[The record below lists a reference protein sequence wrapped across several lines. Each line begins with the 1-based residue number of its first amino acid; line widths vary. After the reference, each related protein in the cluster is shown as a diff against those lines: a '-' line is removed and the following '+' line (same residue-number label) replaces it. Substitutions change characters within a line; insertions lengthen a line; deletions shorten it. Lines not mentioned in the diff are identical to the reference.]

1 MSVFNELYY
10 VDSQAKPNGD
20 HEVHKMS
27 CPHLQLDYYL
37 YYLGLF
43 PNGIAAIKAA
53 ERLYPQVN
61 GCIHCCKHC
70 HIPR

>member
-20 HEVHKMS
+20 NEIHKMS
-27 CPHLQLDYYL
+27 CPHLPL

-53 ERLYPQVN
+53 EKLYPQVN
-61 GCIHCCKHC
+61 GCVHCCKHC
-70 HIPR
+70 HISR